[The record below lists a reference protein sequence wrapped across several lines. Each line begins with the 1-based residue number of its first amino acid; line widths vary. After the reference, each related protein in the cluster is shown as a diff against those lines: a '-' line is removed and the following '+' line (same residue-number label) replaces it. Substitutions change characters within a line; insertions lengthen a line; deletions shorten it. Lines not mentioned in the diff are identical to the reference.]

1 MKEITKEWVAKA
13 DNDFY
18 SADMLLHSGDVPMID
33 TACFHCQQC
42 AEKYLKA
49 YLQEHR
55 VRFERIHIL
64 MTLLDLCIP
73 IDEDFRKIADALDS
87 LEGYAVAIRY
97 PGAIVSI
104 ELAEAAFKVTKSVRV
119 FVRRKL
125 KIK

>member
-1 MKEITKEWVAKA
+1 
-13 DNDFY
+13 
-18 SADMLLHSGDVPMID
+18 
-33 TACFHCQQC
+33 
-42 AEKYLKA
+42 
-49 YLQEHR
+49 
-55 VRFERIHIL
+55 

-104 ELAEAAFKVTKSVRV
+104 ELAEAAFKMTKSVRV